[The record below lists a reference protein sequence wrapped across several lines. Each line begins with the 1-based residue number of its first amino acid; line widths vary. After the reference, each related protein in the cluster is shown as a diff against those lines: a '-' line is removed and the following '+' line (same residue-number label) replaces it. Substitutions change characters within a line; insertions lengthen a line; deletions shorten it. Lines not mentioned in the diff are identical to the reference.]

1 MTADQADQAD
11 QVADVQQRPAPP
23 PLRRNLDF
31 NLLWSGQAV
40 SALGTQMS
48 GICYP
53 LLVLSAT
60 GSAAQAGLVGGATL
74 AGSLLMLLPA
84 GVVAD
89 RYPRKRLLLITSV
102 LQLLAVGS
110 VVPAVLS
117 HHVWLAH
124 LMLVGVV
131 QGCSSAFFM
140 GASRGAV
147 RRIVPSEQLPQA
159 MALTQA
165 RGQAAAMIG
174 PPVGGALYGVA
185 QSLPFLLDALSFG
198 AITLTSALVRGS
210 LDPEPDPDAG
220 SAGRPREP
228 IGRLV
233 TAGTRYVLGNPTLR
247 MYALWAAAVN
257 AVAAGMLLMVIVLAR
272 GRGANAPEV
281 GALVSASALCGL
293 AGSLLGPRLVK
304 LFGGRLWVLVT
315 SWLLPTC
322 AVGIAFSPWVW
333 LMAVLGAL
341 TTFTVMPA
349 VIVFQVQA
357 TRITPDNLQA
367 QTGNAIQL
375 FGSSLSWLAPSV
387 FGLLADSAGARTA
400 ILVAAALYGATALWL
415 QGNRALR
422 GFDETSV
429 SVH

>member
-1 MTADQADQAD
+1 MTTEP
-11 QVADVQQRPAPP
+11 VADVQPQPPAPP
-23 PLRRNLDF
+23 PLRRNRDF

-74 AGSLLMLLPA
+74 VGSLVMLLPA

-89 RYPRKRLLLITSV
+89 HYPRKRLLLITSV

-110 VVPAVLS
+110 VVPAVLT
-117 HHVWLAH
+117 HHLWLAH
-124 LMLVGVV
+124 LMVVGAL
-131 QGCSSAFFM
+131 QGCASAFFM
-140 GASRGAV
+140 GAGRGAV
-147 RRIVPSEQLPQA
+147 RRIVPSAQLPQA
-159 MALTQA
+159 MSLTQA

-174 PPVGGALYGVA
+174 PPLGGALFGVA

-210 LDPEPDPDAG
+210 LDPEPTA
-220 SAGRPREP
+220 AERPREP
-228 IGRLV
+228 IRSRI
-233 TAGTRYVLGNPTLR
+233 TAGARYVLREPTLR
-247 MYALWAAAVN
+247 LYASWAAAVN

-272 GRGANAPEV
+272 SRGANAPEV
-281 GALVSASALCGL
+281 GALVSASAICGL

-322 AVGIAFSPWVW
+322 AVGIALSPWVW

-375 FGSSLSWLAPSV
+375 FGSSLSWLAPSA
-387 FGLLADSAGARTA
+387 FGLLADSAGARTGV
-400 ILVAAALYGATALWL
+400 LVAAALYGATALWL

-422 GFDETSV
+422 GFDAASGTAQ
-429 SVH
+429 